1 MTCVRTI
8 KCSVIINGQ
17 AYSEIIPSQGLRQ
30 GDPLSPYFFILY
42 AEGLSSALWRN
53 EWNGGIT
60 GLPITQGGTRLNHL
74 FFADDSFLFCKAKE
88 EDLTCI
94 QETLDMYEK
103 ASGQIKQREDLDIF
117 QLKH

>member
-1 MTCVRTI
+1 MRRGLVR
-8 KCSVIINGQ
+8 
-17 AYSEIIPSQGLRQ
+17 
-30 GDPLSPYFFILY
+30 LY
-42 AEGLSSALWRN
+42 
-53 EWNGGIT
+53 
-60 GLPITQGGTRLNHL
+60 GGTNGTGVSQACLSLREAQDLIIC
-74 FFADDSFLFCKAKE
+74 FFADDSLLFCKAKE